1 MKKEFDIII
10 GKYIVSCRK
19 AKGYNQ
25 AKFAD
30 KADIMINTLSKIER
44 GESDFRISS
53 LRCIVKGLGIS
64 FTEFFKGFE
73 NYEEND
79 SPTFKKIFDYLK
91 NEDEETIEFVFEQI
105 KNIISFKKNKSH

>member
-1 MKKEFDIII
+1 MKKDFNIIM

-44 GESDFRISS
+44 GSSDFRMSS
-53 LRCIVKGLGIS
+53 LACIVKGLDMS
-64 FTEFFKGFE
+64 FTEFFKNFE
-73 NYEEND
+73 NYVESD
-79 SPTFKKIFDYLK
+79 SPVFRKLFDLLK
-91 NEDEETIEFVFEQI
+91 NESEDTKEFVFEQAT
-105 KNIISFKKNKSH
+105 KTVALVHKQK